1 MNISQNTNLS
11 EWTVE
16 WIKNILD
23 NDQGEESFFDFKEG
37 INSQDPK
44 HLHNIRKAVTSFA
57 NTSGGFIVFGIK
69 DKANAS
75 GWNRLSGSPDTV
87 NFSKELTNKISGGKV
102 LPHIFFEGP
111 KIISIPYGT
120 KSYDVVVIK
129 IANSE
134 LKPHA
139 VVSDNDGLLEFWMR
153 GNSSAIAATYP
164 YLTKMIEESSELR
177 NLLAALFLDSEYVDS
192 FVQKMVIPEADRET
206 AIPVVRI
213 NALVNSEQSSQII
226 SKIPTDIELIKLI
239 WQLREQIE
247 VVNSFR
253 DMMIAR
259 RPLPLSN
266 GKQENKNDND
276 QIANAVPKIKE
287 VTEKLRKHLLE
298 KYAGVREWI
307 SVVQSGAPN

>member
-1 MNISQNTNLS
+1 MQISPNTNLS
-11 EWTVE
+11 EWSEE
-16 WIKNILD
+16 WFKEILD
-23 NDQGEESFFDFKEG
+23 NDQGEELFFDFKEG

-44 HLHNIRKAVTSFA
+44 HNHNIRKAVTSFA
-57 NTSGGFIVFGIK
+57 NTLGGFIIFGIK
-69 DKANAS
+69 DKASVS
-75 GWNRLSGSPDTV
+75 GWARLSGIADTT

-102 LPHIFFEGP
+102 VPHVFFDGP
-111 KIISIPYGT
+111 RIISVQYNG
-120 KSYDVVVIK
+120 SAYNVLVIK
-129 IANSE
+129 IASSE

-139 VVSDNDGLLEFWMR
+139 IISDSDGLLEFWMR
-153 GNSSAIAATYP
+153 GSATAMAATYP
-164 YLTKMIEESSELR
+164 YLTKMIEESSDLR
-177 NLLAALFLDSEYVDS
+177 NLLAALYLDSEYIDS
-192 FVQKMVIPEADRET
+192 FSKKMIIPEKDRET

-226 SKIPTDIELIKLI
+226 TKIPTDIPLINLI

-276 QIANAVPKIKE
+276 QVAALVPKVKE
-287 VTEKLRKHLLE
+287 ITTKIRKHLLE

-307 SVVQSGAPN
+307 NIVQSKK